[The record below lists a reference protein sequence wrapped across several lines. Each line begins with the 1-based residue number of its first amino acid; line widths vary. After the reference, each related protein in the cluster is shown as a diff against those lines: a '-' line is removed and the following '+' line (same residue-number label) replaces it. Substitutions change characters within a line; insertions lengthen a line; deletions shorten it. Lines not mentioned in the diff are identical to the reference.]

1 MGKTKRSPFFDNSL
15 LLFSI
20 VIIFWIITTIDQNTP
35 DWNFTLNYGIKAKD
49 LDGILGIFVAPFL
62 HVNYQ
67 HLIGNTL
74 PFLALG
80 GLVLLSGRGRFIL
93 TSILSAVISGIGI
106 WIFAKEGTVHVG
118 SSILIFSYLGFL
130 LMQAWFT
137 RSIKWCL
144 VALIAG
150 IFYGALILT
159 LLYQKNGISWH
170 GHFFGFITGIISA
183 ALVTPAPAKKKR
195 KAIIKV

>member
-1 MGKTKRSPFFDNSL
+1 MGKTKRNPFFDNSL

-20 VIIFWIITTIDQNTP
+20 VIIFWIITTIDQNIP
-35 DWNFTLNYGIKAKD
+35 DWSFTLNYGIKAKE
-49 LDGILGIFVAPFL
+49 LEGILGIFAAPFL

-80 GLVLLSGRGRFIL
+80 GLVLLSGRGRFIF
-93 TSILSAVISGIGI
+93 TSILSTIISGMGI
-106 WIFAKEGTVHVG
+106 WTFAKEGTVHVG

-130 LMQAWFT
+130 LMQAWFSI
-137 RSIKWCL
+137 SIKWCL
-144 VALIAG
+144 VALIAT

-170 GHFFGFITGIISA
+170 GHFFGFISGIISA
-183 ALVTPAPAKKKR
+183 ALVTPAPARKKR